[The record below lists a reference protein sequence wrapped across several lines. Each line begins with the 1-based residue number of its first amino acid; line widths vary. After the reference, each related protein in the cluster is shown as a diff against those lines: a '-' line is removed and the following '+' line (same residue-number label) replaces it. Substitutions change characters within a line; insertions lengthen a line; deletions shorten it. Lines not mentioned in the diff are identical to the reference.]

1 VVGVALHLV
10 VGEVAVLLFH
20 QEEVVAAV
28 DRHRVAV
35 VVAADRPQEAAA
47 EAAGA
52 AHLAQVGVGEVVGA
66 EVHLQAVEVGGEVGE
81 EVGALHQLWERPAGE
96 GAGVG
101 RRRVEAGEV
110 AAGRLLE
117 LVVLLAPRPQRRRLP
132 AQRLLGEI
140 EGSDSSTHSC

>member
-1 VVGVALHLV
+1 MALHLV

-52 AHLAQVGVGEVVGA
+52 AHLAQVGVGG
-66 EVHLQAVEVGGEVGE
+66 
-81 EVGALHQLWERPAGE
+81 
-96 GAGVG
+96 
-101 RRRVEAGEV
+101 
-110 AAGRLLE
+110 
-117 LVVLLAPRPQRRRLP
+117 
-132 AQRLLGEI
+132 
-140 EGSDSSTHSC
+140 